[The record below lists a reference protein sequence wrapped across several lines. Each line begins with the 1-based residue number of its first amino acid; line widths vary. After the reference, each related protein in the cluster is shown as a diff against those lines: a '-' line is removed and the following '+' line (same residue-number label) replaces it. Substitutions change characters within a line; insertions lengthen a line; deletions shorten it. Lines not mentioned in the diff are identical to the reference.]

1 MMQEILADLENLDEI
16 PEDILE
22 ELQREIAR
30 NEEANRLAKQR
41 EVEAK
46 AARDRAAQSKAM
58 MSTMEERYLDIQ
70 NKVETTRQTLSE
82 AKGKLERQNKLTED
96 LEHLKQ
102 MVEHAADQAR
112 PSETANLTST
122 SDILN
127 SLPSNGLPSKK
138 VDYASIVKQLQTK
151 LAVQDC
157 EERSEQVERQRAAN
171 EIAATVRR
179 LEEKSANVKAK
190 IEQIA
195 LYEESLKTRRAQL
208 MATKREREALKAVEE
223 AKKKEE
229 EALVRHYY

>member
-41 EVEAK
+41 E
-46 AARDRAAQSKAM
+46 AM

-208 MATKREREALKAVEE
+208 MATKREREALKA
-223 AKKKEE
+223 
-229 EALVRHYY
+229 